1 MLDKKKW
8 TLAGVR
14 LQAMRKSIPTY
25 VDKDM
30 VAEYHGILTA
40 FEEASGED
48 FSAFRI
54 PDSKITPRVTS
65 IQMGSSRRPGRSHYS
80 SESYCRAEY
89 FERQI
94 EGVAA
99 YLPHL
104 QNPNSSADPRDYDS
118 MSNQQLEDLAAKYNI
133 GSYGDAHGGIDR
145 RIIITAL
152 RERDRTLHHPNSQS
166 AIHIGSVTGSIIQ
179 QAPSHSPATLNYQA
193 ADLAS
198 IVEQIKA
205 ELSKLPLSP
214 TAKSELD
221 VEVQT
226 VELQLSAARPKHVVI
241 HECLRSARAIL
252 EGITGS
258 LVATEIVHKITQI
271 IGH

>member
-1 MLDKKKW
+1 MLDEKKW

-48 FSAFRI
+48 FSTFRI

-65 IQMGSSRRPGRSHYS
+65 IQIGSSRRPGRSHYS
-80 SESYCRAEY
+80 SESYCRGEY

-133 GSYGDAHGGIDR
+133 GSYGDARGGIDR

-152 RERDRTLHHPNSQS
+152 RERDRALHQVNGEAPASSSPTSEAGGQS
-166 AIHIGSVTGSIIQ
+166 ASEPDAGKGFDGDRNRVPCRSKVRSTDKEINGH
-179 QAPSHSPATLNYQA
+179 PR
-193 ADLAS
+193 
-198 IVEQIKA
+198 KA
-205 ELSKLPLSP
+205 CHNTYSGQDSN
-214 TAKSELD
+214 
-221 VEVQT
+221 
-226 VELQLSAARPKHVVI
+226 
-241 HECLRSARAIL
+241 
-252 EGITGS
+252 
-258 LVATEIVHKITQI
+258 VAHGPIWR
-271 IGH
+271 

>member
-1 MLDKKKW
+1 MLDEKKW
-8 TLAGVR
+8 TLASVR
-14 LQAMRKSIPTY
+14 LQAMRNSIPTY

-30 VAEYHGILTA
+30 VAEYHGILTG

-54 PDSKITPRVTS
+54 PDTKVTPRVTS
-65 IQMGSSRRPGRSHYS
+65 IQMGSSRRPGRTQYS
-80 SESYCRAEY
+80 SESYCRGEY

-99 YLPHL
+99 YLPHV
-104 QNPNSSADPRDYDS
+104 QSPNSSTGPRDYDS
-118 MSNQQLEDLAAKYNI
+118 MTNQQLEDLAAKYNI
-133 GSYGDAHGGIDR
+133 GGYGDARGGMDR

-152 RERDRTLHHPNSQS
+152 RERDRALHHPSSQS
-166 AIHIGSVTGSIIQ
+166 TIHIGSVTGSIIQ
-179 QAPSHSPATLNYQA
+179 QAPSRSPATLNYQA
-193 ADLAS
+193 ADIAN
-198 IVEQIKA
+198 IIAQIKA
-205 ELSKLPLSP
+205 ELSTLPLSP
-214 TAKSELD
+214 AAKSELD

-226 VELQLSAARPKHVVI
+226 VALQLSAARPKNVVI
-241 HECLRSARAIL
+241 HECLRSARAVL
-252 EGITGS
+252 EGIAGS